1 MAQMLSGKKFPS
13 IQKYFNL
20 TRMHRV
26 FLRVVSIAFA
36 KSQIL
41 AAAKKLMALLESST
55 ILFAQ
60 KSRELWNAKGFR

>member
-1 MAQMLSGKKFPS
+1 
-13 IQKYFNL
+13 
-20 TRMHRV
+20 MHRV